1 MTDNLLELRDLVVR
15 FDTDSGVVHAVN
27 GVSFDV
33 GTSEVVGVVGES
45 GSGKS
50 VTAMSLL
57 DLLPKPPA
65 RIESGEIWFGGRD
78 LLSLSESQ
86 LRRIRGKEISM
97 IFQDPTSA
105 LNPVLTVGHQLD
117 EVLKEHTG
125 LDGSA
130 RRARAV
136 ELLEMVEIPAATQ
149 RIGQYPHE
157 FSGGMR
163 QRVMIAM
170 ALACSP
176 KLLIADEPTTALDVT
191 TQLQIL
197 QLLDSLRRDLK
208 MSILMI
214 THDVGVVARIADR
227 VIVMYAGTVLE
238 SGDVATILENP
249 VHPYTEAL
257 TQAVPSVHKGRSHTL
272 RTIPGR
278 PPNMLQPLASC
289 PFYDRCSYR
298 TDSRCASEVPPL
310 TEVAPDHLVASFCD
324 AGRGAA

>member
-1 MTDNLLELRDLVVR
+1 MTEKLLELKDLVVR

-27 GVSFDV
+27 GVSFHI
-33 GTSEVVGVVGES
+33 GSSEVLGVVGES

-50 VTAMSLL
+50 VTAMTLL

-65 RIESGEIWFGGRD
+65 RIESGEVWFGGRD

-86 LRRIRGKEISM
+86 MRRVRGKEISM

-105 LNPVLTVGHQLD
+105 LNPVLTIGHQLN
-117 EVLKEHTG
+117 EVLTEHTELEG
-125 LDGSA
+125 AA
-130 RRARAV
+130 RRQRCI
-136 ELLEMVEIPAATQ
+136 ELLEMVEIPAAAQ

-163 QRVMIAM
+163 QRIMIAM

-197 QLLDSLRRDLK
+197 HLLDSLRRDLQ

-238 SGDVATILENP
+238 SGDVSTILESP
-249 VHPYTEAL
+249 MHPYTEAL
-257 TQAVPSVHKGRSHTL
+257 TQAVPSVLKDRSHTL

-278 PPNMLQPLASC
+278 PPNMLQPLDRC
-289 PFYDRCSYR
+289 PFFDRCSYR
-298 TDSRCASEVPPL
+298 SDARCATEIPPL
-310 TEVAPDHLVASFCD
+310 TEVAPDHLVASFCEV
-324 AGRGAA
+324 GAA

>member
-1 MTDNLLELRDLVVR
+1 MTENLLELRDLVVR

-27 GVSFDV
+27 GVSFDI
-33 GTSEVVGVVGES
+33 GASEVLGVVGES

-65 RIESGEIWFGGRD
+65 RIESGQVLFGGRD
-78 LLSLSESQ
+78 LLSLPEGQ
-86 LRRIRGKEISM
+86 LRRVRGKEISM

-117 EVLKEHTG
+117 EVLKEHTE
-125 LDGSA
+125 LDGAA
-130 RRARAV
+130 RRQRAI
-136 ELLEMVEIPAATQ
+136 ELLDMVEISAAGQ
-149 RIGQYPHE
+149 RVGQYPHE

-170 ALACSP
+170 ALACTP

-197 QLLDSLRRDLK
+197 RLLDSLRRDLQ
-208 MSILMI
+208 MAILMI

-238 SGDVATILENP
+238 SGSVATILENP

-257 TQAVPSVHKGRSHTL
+257 TQAVPSVHKDRSHTL

-278 PPNMLQPLASC
+278 PPNMLQPLARC
-289 PFYDRCSYR
+289 AFFDRCSYR
-298 TDSRCASEVPPL
+298 SDSRCASEIPPL
-310 TEVAPDHLVASFCD
+310 TEVAPEHLVASFCD
-324 AGRGAA
+324 VGRGAA